1 MFFLKLIVKII
12 FSFLANINLG
22 HDVQML
28 KPGARIMVVGC
39 RGSVT
44 INPRHLML
52 PEASIHGVALGNS
65 TQGELFKKK
74 VENFSTKALAIN
86 VVLFAL

>member
-1 MFFLKLIVKII
+1 MVEMLGGEGFDVII
-12 FSFLANINLG
+12 EHLANINLG

-52 PEASIHGVALGNS
+52 PEASIHGVGKGFKMNLQS
-65 TQGELFKKK
+65 LHLQFLEPKRIKKK
-74 VENFSTKALAIN
+74 I
-86 VVLFAL
+86 